1 VVVETGVELLECAEQ
16 VVLSDTSYLQHQ
28 CFPVHVYLLCDCH
41 WGLWAYDLGWP
52 GGITPLNHP
61 Y

>member
-28 CFPVHVYLLCDCH
+28 CFPVYLLCDCH

-52 GGITPLNHP
+52 GGITPL
-61 Y
+61 